1 MPVLGTLPNDKKKLV
16 GLYIN
21 ENARYQTALSKL
33 DTAKTI
39 AQNPN
44 ESPERRAEFKAK
56 YETYKREVE
65 TSRTKRDQLQDAV
78 DKLEGGKEL
87 SKIQKDYA
95 DLLEAKSLILDPN
108 DPDLSKIDAKIEK
121 LVVPFQN
128 AYSKTVGARVSKAV
142 AKGQLTGA
150 GAATFGEPSK
160 SETPLTPVEK
170 GAGELEKKPISSL
183 KEKPKKSSVPE
194 FGPLPMPLSPSTVN
208 PVTGETIKVSE
219 IGPERPGT
227 PAPKPAVGPGINEG
241 TDASKAAGL
250 EAAAALDLA
259 GTLFEHVPSLKNL
272 LDQYVKKGWTN
283 NRFLQELRNDTWYK
297 KNSAEIKQRY
307 VQLYNYQDLV
317 ASGQADGSTDYE
329 KQIDT
334 LKNQIINKANQ
345 MGSGLASDPA
355 AVQRA
360 AENMY
365 ITNTGIDDSLTTKIL
380 AAAIRPIGST
390 IGGKPTQGYS
400 GKALQDYQTI
410 QAVAKANGFQVS
422 DILPGGT
429 NEQQVLQNIATGA
442 IDIERVKQDARKLA
456 AQGQPQYV
464 RDLLGQGYNL
474 DQVYAPYR
482 QTMANIL
489 EVGDPNQIDL
499 NDPTLRMAIT
509 DKGDMNLFDFKK
521 ALRQDQRWQYT
532 DQARQDVSKTALNVL
547 RDFGFQG

>member
-1 MPVLGTLPNDKKKLV
+1 MADTTYKALKLKQQNLSQQILQKKKAANTYKDIIEDPDTSDKNRKKYRDLYDASIEETKRLEKESSDLKKDINKVLGETVVEQVKKQYTSLK
-16 GLYIN
+16 
-21 ENARYQTALSKL
+21 EEL
-33 DTAKTI
+33 D
-39 AQNPN
+39 
-44 ESPERRAEFKAK
+44 
-56 YETYKREVE
+56 
-65 TSRTKRDQLQDAV
+65 LQ
-78 DKLEGGKEL
+78 
-87 SKIQKDYA
+87 
-95 DLLEAKSLILDPN
+95 LDPN
-108 DPDLSKIDAKIEK
+108 SNKAKDIQKKIDA
-121 LVVPFQN
+121 LVPKYQE
-128 AYSKTVGARVSKAV
+128 AYSNAVGTRVSKAV

-150 GAATFGEPSK
+150 GAPTFGEPSK

-183 KEKPKKSSVPE
+183 KEKPKKGSVPE

-227 PAPKPAVGPGINEG
+227 PTPKPAVGPGINEG

-259 GTLFEHVPSLKNL
+259 GTLFEHVPSLKDL
-272 LDQYVKKGWTN
+272 LNRYVKEGWTN

-410 QAVAKANGFQVS
+410 QSIAKANGFQVS
-422 DILPGGT
+422 DIIPGGT

-442 IDIERVKQDARKLA
+442 IDIERIKQDARKLA

-532 DQARQDVSKTALNVL
+532 DQARQDVSATALNVL

>member
-1 MPVLGTLPNDKKKLV
+1 MADTTYKALKLKQQNLSQQILQKKRAVNTYKDIVEDPDTSVENRKKYKDLYDARLEETKKLEKESSD
-16 GLYIN
+16 LKKDIN
-21 ENARYQTALSKL
+21 KLLGETAVEQVKKQYTSLKEEL
-33 DTAKTI
+33 D
-39 AQNPN
+39 
-44 ESPERRAEFKAK
+44 
-56 YETYKREVE
+56 
-65 TSRTKRDQLQDAV
+65 LQ
-78 DKLEGGKEL
+78 
-87 SKIQKDYA
+87 
-95 DLLEAKSLILDPN
+95 LDPN
-108 DPDLSKIDAKIEK
+108 SSKAKDIQKKIDA
-121 LVVPFQN
+121 LVPKYQE
-128 AYSKTVGARVSKAV
+128 AYSNAVGARVSKAV
-142 AKGQLTGA
+142 AKGNLTGS
-150 GAATFGEPSK
+150 GQATFGEPTVIPLAP
-160 SETPLTPVEK
+160 TPLQK
-170 GAGELEKKPISSL
+170 SASELVKKPATTP
-183 KEKPKKSSVPE
+183 KPDANLIKN
-194 FGPLPMPLSPSTVN
+194 GRPLPMPMEATTIN
-208 PVTGETIKVSE
+208 PATGEKIKVSD
-219 IGPERPGT
+219 IGPARPG
-227 PAPKPAVGPGINEG
+227 AVIPKPPVGPGMN
-241 TDASKAAGL
+241 DAADAIKETKAVGL

-259 GTLFEHVPSLKNL
+259 GTLFEHVPSLKIL
-272 LDQYVKKGWTN
+272 LDEYVTKGWSN
-283 NRFLQELRNDTWYK
+283 SRFLQELRNDTWYK

-317 ASGQADGSTDYE
+317 ASGQADGTTDYE

-355 AVQRA
+355 AVQSA

-365 ITNTGIDDSLTTKIL
+365 ITNTGIDDTLTTKIL

-410 QAVAKANGFQVS
+410 QAAAKANGFRVS
-422 DILPGGT
+422 DIIPGGT
-429 NEQQVLQNIATGA
+429 NEQQVLQGIATGA
-442 IDIERVKQDARKLA
+442 IDVNRITQDARKLA

-532 DQARQDVSKTALNVL
+532 DQARQDVSSTALNVL

>member
-16 GLYIN
+16 ALYAN
-21 ENARYQTALSKL
+21 ENSNYQTNLGSRSVW
-33 DTAKTI
+33 KTI

-44 ESPERRAEFKAK
+44 ESPERRAEAK
-56 YETYKREVE
+56 IKFEALNKKV
-65 TSRTKRDQLQDAV
+65 KDGAVNLDKLQKAV
-78 DKLEGGKEL
+78 DKLDGGKEVT
-87 SKIQKDYA
+87 KIQNEYS
-95 DLLEAKSLILDPN
+95 DLVEQKSLLLDPN
-108 DPDLSKIDAKIEK
+108 DPQVAAIDKKIEALADK
-121 LVVPFQN
+121 YQG
-128 AYSKTVGARVSKAV
+128 AYSKVVGTLVSRTV
-142 AKGQLTGA
+142 AKGNLTGSV
-150 GAATFGEPSK
+150 ATFGESTAT
-160 SETPLTPVEK
+160 ETAPTPVES
-170 GAGELEKKPISSL
+170 GAAALAKKPASTL
-183 KEKPKKSSVPE
+183 KSEPNLIKN
-194 FGPLPMPLSPSTVN
+194 GRPLPATTSPTTVN
-208 PVTGETIKVSE
+208 PVTGEKIKVSE

-227 PAPKPAVGPGINEG
+227 PTPKPAVGPGVGEG
-241 TDASKAAGL
+241 TAETEAKGL

-272 LDQYVKKGWTN
+272 LDQYVKQGWTN

-297 KNSAEIKQRY
+297 KNSSEIKQRY

-329 KQIDT
+329 KQIDL

-390 IGGKPTQGYS
+390 IAGKPTEGYS
-400 GKALQDYQTI
+400 GKALQDYQVI
-410 QAVAKANGFQVS
+410 QAAAKANGFKVS
-422 DILPGGT
+422 DIIPGGT
-429 NEQQVLQNIATGA
+429 NEQQVLQGIATGA
-442 IDIERVKQDARKLA
+442 IDVERIKQDARKLA

-489 EVGDPNQIDL
+489 EIGDPNQIDL
-499 NDPTLRMAIT
+499 NDPTLRTAIT

-532 DQARQDVSKTALNVL
+532 DQARQDVSATALNVL

>member
-1 MPVLGTLPNDKKKLV
+1 MADTTYKALKLKQQNLSQKILQKKKAV
-16 GLYIN
+16 N
-21 ENARYQTALSKL
+21 
-33 DTAKTI
+33 
-39 AQNPN
+39 
-44 ESPERRAEFKAK
+44 
-56 YETYKREVE
+56 TYKDIVE
-65 TSRTKRDQLQDAV
+65 DPDTSVENRKKYKDLYDASVEETKRLEKESSDLKKDINKVFGETAVEQVKKQYTSLKEELDLQ
-78 DKLEGGKEL
+78 
-87 SKIQKDYA
+87 
-95 DLLEAKSLILDPN
+95 LDPN
-108 DPDLSKIDAKIEK
+108 SSKAKDIQKKIDA
-121 LVVPFQN
+121 LVPKYQE
-128 AYSKTVGARVSKAV
+128 AYSNAVGARVSKTV
-142 AKGQLTGA
+142 AKGNLTGS
-150 GAATFGEPSK
+150 GQATFGEPTVIPPAP
-160 SETPLTPVEK
+160 TPLQK
-170 GAGELEKKPISSL
+170 GASELVKKPATTP
-183 KEKPKKSSVPE
+183 KPDANLIKN
-194 FGPLPMPLSPSTVN
+194 GRPLPMPTEPTTIN
-208 PVTGETIKVSE
+208 PATGEKIKVSD
-219 IGPERPGT
+219 IGPARPG
-227 PAPKPAVGPGINEG
+227 AVIPKPPVGPGMN
-241 TDASKAAGL
+241 DAADAIKDTKAAGI
-250 EAAAALDLA
+250 EAANAAGLDLA
-259 GTLFEHVPSLKNL
+259 GTIFEHVPSLKIL
-272 LDQYVKKGWTN
+272 LDEYVTKGWTN
-283 NRFLQELRNDTWYK
+283 SRFIQELRNDLWYK
-297 KNSAEIKQRY
+297 KNSKEIKERY
-307 VQLYNYQDLV
+307 TQLYNYQDLV
-317 ASGQADGSTDYE
+317 ASGQADGTTDYE

-365 ITNTGIDDSLTTKIL
+365 ITNTGIDDALTTKLL

-410 QAVAKANGFQVS
+410 QAAAKANGFRVS
-422 DILPGGT
+422 DIIPGGT
-429 NEQQVLQNIATGA
+429 NEQQVLQGIATGA
-442 IDIERVKQDARKLA
+442 IDVNRITQDARKLA

-532 DQARQDVSKTALNVL
+532 DQARQDVSGTALNVL